1 MKMKLSKL
9 IENLQAIQDE
19 FGDLDCIYAKDD
31 EGNGFNYISYNP
43 SVGEYDGEER
53 EFYQQN
59 EEEEIEININAVCV
73 N

>member
-1 MKMKLSKL
+1 MKISKL
-9 IENLQAIQDE
+9 IENLQAIQKE

-43 SVGEYDGEER
+43 SVGEYDSKGR
-53 EFYQQN
+53 EFYQDD
-59 EEEEIEININAVCV
+59 EEYEITVNAVCV